1 MKFKNHYVAFS
12 LIATL
17 MLPNHL
23 NASGIPVI
31 DAASIAQA
39 VQGFIQDQTANA
51 KDYAMQLQQFQQML
65 KDTLN
70 FEKQMESLG
79 VDMKAITE
87 VLGETQD
94 MINDFENLYENI
106 VELPDNIWGETSN
119 IANACR
125 YLEINSSKYSNK
137 ITQIKNF
144 IKRDINQCI
153 TSVKNADDIFED
165 VEKLE
170 KEALDLLEK
179 DYAGYQEKMRQAV
192 MLKQTIQFIKE
203 KDTANNANEMI
214 KIVDDYYSG
223 KGQNS
228 QKKFQKDMK
237 ALTAKVKNAQTT
249 KEREALTNTILLKL
263 TTQLQDMNETN
274 MKYYRVIMAE
284 KESQISAKDAHE
296 MQKPKILTLEEINPT
311 LGDYLQKQPQYDKN
325 GIPILQL
332 K

>member
-1 MKFKNHYVAFS
+1 
-12 LIATL
+12 
-17 MLPNHL
+17 
-23 NASGIPVI
+23 
-31 DAASIAQA
+31 
-39 VQGFIQDQTANA
+39 
-51 KDYAMQLQQFQQML
+51 
-65 KDTLN
+65 
-70 FEKQMESLG
+70 
-79 VDMKAITE
+79 
-87 VLGETQD
+87 
-94 MINDFENLYENI
+94 
-106 VELPDNIWGETSN
+106 
-119 IANACR
+119 
-125 YLEINSSKYSNK
+125 
-137 ITQIKNF
+137 
-144 IKRDINQCI
+144 
-153 TSVKNADDIFED
+153 
-165 VEKLE
+165 
-170 KEALDLLEK
+170 
-179 DYAGYQEKMRQAV
+179 

-228 QKKFQKDMK
+228 QRNSKDMK

-284 KESQISAKDAHE
+284 KESQINAKDAHE